1 MGGEFR
7 ILKPCTRDRDSLDG
21 QGAVRWCPDCR
32 KNVYDFSLL
41 TGREIQ
47 RLTAAGTICG
57 IIQPPRLARRRFLR
71 WASVLAVFPLRFAS
85 AQGSDGS
92 VSGVVVDSMGGLI
105 PGARVQILSA
115 AGGEPM
121 VASSN
126 DRGRFLI
133 ENAPRGEAKV
143 TVEQMGF
150 SRFEQKVKIGNS
162 RLDLHEIVLE
172 LGLTG
177 EVVQVGRLR
186 RWWNR
191 LTP

>member
-21 QGAVRWCPDCR
+21 QGAVRWCPDCQ

-41 TGREIQ
+41 TGQEIQ

-85 AQGSDGS
+85 SARFSRQCVGRGRGFDGQSDPGS
-92 VSGVVVDSMGGLI
+92 
-105 PGARVQILSA
+105 PVQILSA
-115 AGGEPM
+115 AGGEAM
-121 VASSN
+121 VVSSN

-133 ENAPRGEAKV
+133 DNAPRGEAKV

-150 SRFEQKVKIGNS
+150 TRFEQKVKIGNS

>member
-1 MGGEFR
+1 
-7 ILKPCTRDRDSLDG
+7 
-21 QGAVRWCPDCR
+21 
-32 KNVYDFSLL
+32 
-41 TGREIQ
+41 
-47 RLTAAGTICG
+47 
-57 IIQPPRLARRRFLR
+57 
-71 WASVLAVFPLRFAS
+71 
-85 AQGSDGS
+85 
-92 VSGVVVDSMGGLI
+92 MGGLI

-186 RWWNR
+186 RLWNR

>member
-1 MGGEFR
+1 MGGELR
-7 ILKPCTRDRDSLDG
+7 ILEPCTRDRDSLDG
-21 QGAVRWCPDCR
+21 QGAVRWCPDCQ

-41 TGREIQ
+41 TGQEIQ

-85 AQGSDGS
+85 SARFSRQC
-92 VSGVVVDSMGGLI
+92 VGVVVDSMGGLI

-150 SRFEQKVKIGNS
+150 TRFEQKVNIGNS
-162 RLDLHEIVLE
+162 RLDFARDRAR
-172 LGLTG
+172 T
-177 EVVQVGRLR
+177 
-186 RWWNR
+186 WFDW
-191 LTP
+191 